1 MALEMNID
9 NRKLN
14 RIFKDNPGAFG
25 FSPDAFKIVNLRSDI
40 ADYIF
45 EVRTEITMSHEGLSR
60 EDAETKV
67 QTQLDATK
75 SKDIL

>member
-1 MALEMNID
+1 MALEMDID

-14 RIFKDNPGAFG
+14 RIFKDNSGAFG
-25 FSPDAFKIVNLRSDI
+25 IGPDAFKMVSLRSDI

-45 EVRTEITMSHEGLSR
+45 EVRTKLTMNYEGLSR

-67 QTQLDATK
+67 QTQLDATENE
-75 SKDIL
+75 DIL